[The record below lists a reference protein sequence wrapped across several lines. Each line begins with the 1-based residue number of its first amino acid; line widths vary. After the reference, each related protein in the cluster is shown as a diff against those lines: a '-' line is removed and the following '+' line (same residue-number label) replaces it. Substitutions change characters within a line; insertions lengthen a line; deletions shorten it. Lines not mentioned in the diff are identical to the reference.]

1 MGQMSKIISSLTT
14 GGKILTEVF
23 GDVLNST
30 VGDKFF
36 LTRQGM
42 RVFAK
47 KLSMKERNF
56 RRCLNGME
64 KRGLV
69 SLEERG
75 FVITP
80 RGRAALLK
88 MSIESED
95 WQKQDWDGLWKMVI
109 FDIPE
114 KKKGARDALR
124 KFLIRKGFY
133 RLQDSVFISPFAD
146 LEALNFMRFE
156 YGVSENVNIFT
167 SKSASIDDDHKLKE
181 LFNLK

>member
-1 MGQMSKIISSLTT
+1 MSKIVSSLTA
-14 GGKILTEVF
+14 GGKILTGVF
-23 GDVLNST
+23 GNVLDST
-30 VGDKFF
+30 IGSKFF
-36 LTRQGM
+36 LTKQGM
-42 RVFAK
+42 REFAK
-47 KLSMKERNF
+47 KLAMDERNF

-64 KRGLV
+64 KNGLV
-69 SLEERG
+69 SREERG

-80 RGRAALLK
+80 KGHTALLK
-88 MSIESED
+88 MKIEND
-95 WQKQDWDGLWKMVI
+95 NWQKKDWDGSWKMVI

-114 KKKGARDALR
+114 QKKGARDSLR

-133 RLQDSVFISPFAD
+133 RLQDSVFVSPYAN

-167 SKSASIDDDHKLKE
+167 AKSADIDDDHKLKK